1 MIQFHHEILY
11 IDCSLSVVTKVSPLF
26 VNRILCQIFG
36 QNLEILAIVLW
47 CSLELRACLLCWH
60 SWLFGRKAADFIVSK
75 SCSSKL
81 PESNTYFLRV
91 QVCSEIAALVFL
103 IKCSQF
109 VILIQYIYIF
119 WQAQYRPAGYN
130 VLCNIHGGSWGQKQT
145 ILTPLGLVPSHNLI
159 SKIEWNPSACQIGL
173 PYKRSLVS
181 NLFGLQCQKQMKSL

>member
-36 QNLEILAIVLW
+36 QNSEILAIVLW
-47 CSLELRACLLCWH
+47 CSLELRVRLLCWD

-103 IKCSQF
+103 IKWSQF
-109 VILIQYIYIF
+109 VIQLNKYETASNLIQLS
-119 WQAQYRPAGYN
+119 QN
-130 VLCNIHGGSWGQKQT
+130 
-145 ILTPLGLVPSHNLI
+145 LTSDCLLI
-159 SKIEWNPSACQIGL
+159 
-173 PYKRSLVS
+173 
-181 NLFGLQCQKQMKSL
+181 